1 MRSEFTLQGVG
12 AQRKD
17 DVPLKWEVWQIQKN
31 KRILQGFAATRDRK
45 IGLINDKM
53 QMLFFLKKTRRVN
66 YTRACKEGCEH
77 PLKNV

>member
-17 DVPLKWEVWQIQKN
+17 DVPLKWELWQIQKN
-31 KRILQGFAATRDRK
+31 KHILQGFGTTRDRK

-53 QMLFFLKKTRRVN
+53 QMLFFLS
-66 YTRACKEGCEH
+66 
-77 PLKNV
+77 

>member
-17 DVPLKWEVWQIQKN
+17 DVPLKWEVWQIQK
-31 KRILQGFAATRDRK
+31 KKKKHILQGFATTRDRK

-53 QMLFFLKKTRRVN
+53 QMLFFSS
-66 YTRACKEGCEH
+66 
-77 PLKNV
+77 